1 MKTILLLCAVL
12 LASLSAAVA
21 ADSMPPLLADSDML
35 KSPTKVGV
43 GACEAPPSVAVR
55 EPAPPVCAA
64 PPPVAACP
72 APPPVAACPAP
83 RDVVHEV
90 VAVPTKKRVVVEE
103 CYVDNVRRTGTANEV
118 RTRTARKTV
127 EVVDTKMVS
136 EAKIVE
142 VASVSGK
149 SVRLARGVT
158 RSIVPTTRKEVQE
171 YQETY
176 IQPVRFTYTEPVT
189 KTRKVTAYVD
199 DVKLVT
205 RRVR

>member
-1 MKTILLLCAVL
+1 MKTILLFSAVL
-12 LASLSAAVA
+12 LVSASAAVA
-21 ADSMPPLLADSDML
+21 ADSMPPLLADSDTL
-35 KSPTKVGV
+35 KAPTKTAVPV
-43 GACEAPPSVAVR
+43 CEAPPPVAVC
-55 EPAPPVCAA
+55 EPAPPVCEA
-64 PPPVAACP
+64 PAPVVACP
-72 APPPVAACPAP
+72 APAPVAACPAP
-83 RDVVHEV
+83 RGVVHEV
-90 VAVPTKKRVVVEE
+90 VAVPTKTRVVVEE

-149 SVRLARGVT
+149 SIRLARGVT

-171 YQETY
+171 YEETY

-189 KTRKVTAYVD
+189 KTRKVTTYVD